1 MEETHSATPDAWAL
15 EAAKLP
21 LAFAQVREDPR
32 LDVELAETLPAGAV
46 VVMIASGGETLVQ
59 LARRIRESQ
68 MRLAAI
74 GPLLSPAMRLQVKA
88 GPIDEAGWTLLV
100 SNNAVSA
107 KLRQMVPA
115 LDAHLRTQGWD
126 GPPVRVKLL
135 NPG

>member
-59 LARRIRESQ
+59 LARLPVKRIHAVDMNPAQPTSQAARIR
-68 MRLAAI
+68 
-74 GPLLSPAMRLQVKA
+74 
-88 GPIDEAGWTLLV
+88 
-100 SNNAVSA
+100 SA
-107 KLRQMVPA
+107 S
-115 LDAHLRTQGWD
+115 RTR
-126 GPPVRVKLL
+126 PSMK
-135 NPG
+135 